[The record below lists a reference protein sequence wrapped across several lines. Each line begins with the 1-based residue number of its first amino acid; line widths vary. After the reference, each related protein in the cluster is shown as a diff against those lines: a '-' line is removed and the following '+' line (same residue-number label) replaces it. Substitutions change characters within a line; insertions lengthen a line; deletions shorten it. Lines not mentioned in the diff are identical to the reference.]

1 MALELCNETHFAGSP
16 HTIHSCRHVPGR
28 ALQQMPCLGRALQQ
42 TPCLSWGSRRTHLG
56 TWSLSANA
64 SGTASASMRTP
75 RGKRRPWVHHRWRA
89 AGTRLLPELSRCP
102 MPGSLSRH
110 VAHLCPA
117 AAVSRNVI
125 RDSLLSVTK
134 LQQLCLRSAHALPV
148 GFLRR
153 HQPVLGA
160 TANSG
165 YLTSVRG
172 FQSLQPPFKRVG
184 LVGQP
189 PLEHSRLVDQPP
201 LGLRRERFSQR
212 FGVRGQPPLSVRL
225 GSPQP
230 PLKRAGVIC
239 QPLLGVCL
247 GGLQP
252 LLEA

>member
-134 LQQLCLRSAHALPV
+134 LQQLCLRRGRPENTRGGGSSGAELTGSLYSLVAHWPRSCGGRLAAVKCGRTTVQVWNRGSCATGWQRGGGMHSQKRETFFGKRRGHVRLAFATAAARPDHNPWRALPTC
-148 GFLRR
+148 LR
-153 HQPVLGA
+153 G
-160 TANSG
+160 
-165 YLTSVRG
+165 
-172 FQSLQPPFKRVG
+172 
-184 LVGQP
+184 
-189 PLEHSRLVDQPP
+189 
-201 LGLRRERFSQR
+201 
-212 FGVRGQPPLSVRL
+212 
-225 GSPQP
+225 
-230 PLKRAGVIC
+230 
-239 QPLLGVCL
+239 
-247 GGLQP
+247 
-252 LLEA
+252 